1 MPPGDKSAHGGL
13 TTMAIISLIAAM
25 DKNRVIGNK
34 DNALPWRLPAD
45 LKHFKNITLGKP
57 IIMGRKTF
65 ESIGRPLPERTN
77 IIITRNKKYRAPGC
91 VVVSSPED
99 ALRVAGNAKEI
110 MVIGGAEIFAKFYP
124 LAKRMYLTLIDAEFE
139 GNVYFPEWDPAEW
152 HEVTREPHEPDEK
165 NPYKYTFITLG
176 KD

>member
-1 MPPGDKSAHGGL
+1 
-13 TTMAIISLIAAM
+13 MAIISLIAAM

-91 VVVSSPED
+91 VVVNSPED

-124 LAKRMYLTLIDAEFE
+124 LAKRIYFTRVDGAFK
-139 GNVYFPEWDPAEW
+139 GNVYFPQWDPKEW
-152 HEVTREPHEPDEK
+152 RETFRETHEADEK
-165 NPYKYTFITLG
+165 NPYRYSFLVLERH
-176 KD
+176 